1 MVTVDELR
9 ERFAQNGFDF
19 AYPIMVEGRSENI
32 QHRVYWNTKSLPGE
46 KSPAVLVMHE
56 LPGLTENCLRFAERL
71 VDQGFTVYLPLLF
84 GELGESSQPL
94 QLGANTVRFTVQ
106 LCMSREF
113 SLLKA
118 GASSPIVDWLRGLCQ
133 HLYQKEEHH
142 CFPGIGAI
150 GMCLT
155 GGFVLSLM
163 IDESVIAPVAS
174 QPSLPLGLT
183 PGQRKALDISPCDLE
198 RAKQRAEETG
208 LLVVRFQEDV
218 ISPAARLQTLENTF
232 DKTLEK
238 FVITGEQ
245 RQQEGIRAF
254 PHAVFTEHFANADGH
269 PYGCTQAA
277 FNKVLHFLQERLI
290 SQS

>member
-1 MVTVDELR
+1 MVTIDALCES
-9 ERFAQNGFDF
+9 FAQNCFE
-19 AYPIMVEGRSENI
+19 YPITKGDRPENI
-32 QHRVYWNTKSLPGE
+32 QHHVYWKTKSMPGE

-84 GELGESSQPL
+84 GQLGESSQPL
-94 QLGANTVRFTVQ
+94 QLGVNTIKFIRQ
-106 LCMSREF
+106 LCISHEF
-113 SLLKA
+113 YLLKT

-133 HLYQKEEHH
+133 HIYQKNEHH

-183 PGQRKALDISPCDLE
+183 PGQRKALGLSSCDLE

-208 LLVVRFQEDV
+208 LLVVRFDEDL
-218 ISPAARLQTLENTF
+218 ISPAARLRTLEDVF
-232 DKTLEK
+232 DKNLEK
-238 FVITGEQ
+238 VVITAEQ
-245 RQQEGIRAF
+245 RQQEGIGAF
-254 PHAVFTEHFANADGH
+254 PHAVMTEQFADRQGH
-269 PYGCTQAA
+269 PYVCTQAA
-277 FNKVLHFLQERLI
+277 FDKVVRFLKQRLEP
-290 SQS
+290 